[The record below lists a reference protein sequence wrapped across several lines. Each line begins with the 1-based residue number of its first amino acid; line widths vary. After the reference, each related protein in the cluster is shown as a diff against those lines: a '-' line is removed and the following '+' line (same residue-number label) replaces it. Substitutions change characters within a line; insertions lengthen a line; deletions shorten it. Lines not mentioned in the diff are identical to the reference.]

1 MKDKSLEFALK
12 SVEIEAAE
20 VARVAEI
27 VRTAEF
33 GQAVDILSKANKIVT
48 SGSGGTGVAAKKFA
62 HSLSCIE
69 RNGVFLSPAEGMHGG
84 MGVVQ
89 EGDAMVV
96 VSKGG
101 KTA

>member
-27 VRTAEF
+27 VRMAEF

-62 HSLSCIE
+62 RC
-69 RNGVFLSPAEGMHGG
+69 V
-84 MGVVQ
+84 
-89 EGDAMVV
+89 
-96 VSKGG
+96 
-101 KTA
+101 

>member
-33 GQAVDILSKANKIVT
+33 GQAVDCLLYT
-48 SGSGGTGVAAKKFA
+48 SP
-62 HSLSCIE
+62 
-69 RNGVFLSPAEGMHGG
+69 SPR
-84 MGVVQ
+84 
-89 EGDAMVV
+89 DC
-96 VSKGG
+96 S
-101 KTA
+101 